1 MTTRPVPSLV
11 DEQIKEIE
19 EFAGKS
25 IREAV
30 ELASRHGYHNPI
42 FTNICGSL
50 CVLRFHRKSSPTTA
64 FAAK

>member
-50 CVLRFHRKSSPTTA
+50 CVLRFHRQPSPTTA

>member
-50 CVLRFHRKSSPTTA
+50 CVLRFHRHPVPTPA